1 MQPNQVY
8 NPGIALLHTSIN
20 MNKNCSITKAWVAK
34 HQTSIFCLALIFFC
48 RIVKGENMIW
58 GGQLGQFHVMCIT
71 YMPPKCVAFRF
82 HF

>member
-8 NPGIALLHTSIN
+8 NLGIALLHTSIN
-20 MNKNCSITKAWVAK
+20 MSKNFSITKAWVTK
-34 HQTSIFCLALIFFC
+34 HQTSIFRLALTFFC

-58 GGQLGQFHVMCIT
+58 GGQLGQFHDMCIMYT
-71 YMPPKCVAFRF
+71 PPKCVAFGF